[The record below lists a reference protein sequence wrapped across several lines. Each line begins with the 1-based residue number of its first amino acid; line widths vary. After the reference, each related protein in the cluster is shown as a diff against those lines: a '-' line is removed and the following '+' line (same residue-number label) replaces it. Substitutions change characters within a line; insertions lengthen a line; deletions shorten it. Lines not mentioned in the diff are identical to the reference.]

1 MIPGERTLRLLLA
14 DLSAWLGDP
23 ATTEVVVNRPGEV
36 GVERAGQWTWHDVP
50 NLTFE
55 RLDAIAI
62 LAAAQTSREI
72 DGANPLCPST
82 LPDGQ
87 RIQVCRPPATRPGI
101 ISMTIRKPAAKA
113 RSVDDSDF
121 PGLFGEANAGPAR
134 RTRADRA
141 LVDLFDRRDWREFF
155 KRARLARKTIC
166 ATGSTGSGKTDLLK
180 RFLQLTPP
188 SHRVVTI
195 EDNPEFGEL
204 GPRNRVNLF
213 YGDGRSGL
221 GAEDAVKA
229 ALRMR
234 PDEIWL
240 QEVRGAEAFAFLR
253 ALAAGHPGG
262 GTSWHAEEGQEWDA
276 LELMVRQHPA
286 GEAIPDARIRS
297 FLRQYIDIVVWC
309 ARGDAGFSAPRV
321 WFKAAEEERT
331 LCAD

>member
-14 DLSAWLGDP
+14 DLSQWLSDP
-23 ATTEVVVNRPGEV
+23 ATTELVINRPGEV
-36 GVERAGQWTWHDVP
+36 GIEQGGQWAWHDVP
-50 NLTFE
+50 SLTFD

-62 LAAAQTSREI
+62 LAAAQTNREI

-87 RIQVCRPPATRPGI
+87 RIQICRPPATRPGI

-121 PGLFGEANAGPAR
+121 LHLFGETNMGPTR
-134 RTRADRA
+134 RTRADQR
-141 LVDLFDRRDWREFF
+141 LVDLYRQHDWRTFF
-155 KRARLARKTIC
+155 KEARIARKTIC

-180 RFLQLTPP
+180 RFLQLTPGT
-188 SHRVVTI
+188 HRVVTI
-195 EDNPEFGEL
+195 EDNPEFGDL

-213 YGDGRSGL
+213 YGDGRTNL
-221 GAEDAVKA
+221 GAEDVVKA

-297 FLRQYIDIVVWC
+297 FLRQYIDVVIWC
-309 ARGDAGFSAPRV
+309 ARGDMGFSAPRV
-321 WFKAAEEERT
+321 WFKAAEEESAA
-331 LCAD
+331 CAV